1 MNVNIRDMHISD
13 VSAIAKYDMVMM
25 GETLGPETIKN
36 HLENNA
42 LMKYFIM
49 ETQDT
54 KEIVGQMSL
63 WIDIDKAQIN
73 NFYILKKYQRMH
85 YGKTFIEYIMSY
97 LKSNQIEEVTLEVRK
112 SNEVAIKLYEQFDF
126 KVVSVRKNYYSNG
139 EDAYLMYVRIGSD

>member
-1 MNVNIRDMHISD
+1 MHISD
-13 VSAIAKYDMVMM
+13 VSVIVKYDMIMM

-49 ETQDT
+49 EAQDT

-73 NFYILKKYQRMH
+73 NFYILKKYQRMNL
-85 YGKTFIEYIMSY
+85 GKMFVEYIMSY
-97 LKSNQIEEVTLEVRK
+97 LKANQIEEVTLEVRK
-112 SNEVAIKLYEQFDF
+112 SNEVAIKLYERFDF

-139 EDAYLMYVRIGSD
+139 EDAYLMHVRIGSD